1 VELEMRVNIE
11 VVLEEPEQVDRYRGV
26 KQALSQIFSSNKNK
40 VVMFMNASDI
50 ADYIS
55 GLS

>member
-1 VELEMRVNIE
+1 MRVNIE

-26 KQALSQIFSSNKNK
+26 KQTLSQILSSDKNK

-50 ADYIS
+50 DDYIS

>member
-1 VELEMRVNIE
+1 MRVNIE

-50 ADYIS
+50 ANYIS

>member
-50 ADYIS
+50 ANYIS